1 MTRIRRHIFRWC
13 ATGLAASCIIM
24 VLRPSVKDAQ
34 TTDNR
39 LTPPLVSHRMAY
51 RDKDTAGS
59 RNDAITTAFRV
70 KSPAALG
77 NTDATGMRRA
87 TDQAGSAISPPTAE
101 GTPVSGDVVDRM
113 SAEEDIELSA
123 DSAARAV
130 QLNDDV
136 RLPAALMPQ
145 GQDDLPPAV
154 AAAAVEIGN
163 SFYRKLQN
171 RSAAH
176 QKPPES
182 SNNVTYSTMVPK
194 GPESPNLSQTAGQQP
209 PSFQVPDTAE
219 DLTLIPNTPDTE
231 QIRKQADEQFRALY
245 GDEKF
250 IRQTVSS
257 AIEVRLPLRPDSP

>member
-1 MTRIRRHIFRWC
+1 
-13 ATGLAASCIIM
+13 
-24 VLRPSVKDAQ
+24 
-34 TTDNR
+34 
-39 LTPPLVSHRMAY
+39 MAY

-59 RNDAITTAFRV
+59 RNDAITAAFPV

-77 NTDATGMRRA
+77 NTDAIGMRRA

-171 RSAAH
+171 RVAPP
-176 QKPPES
+176 QKTHESSKDGMDSTLVPKSPES
-182 SNNVTYSTMVPK
+182 H
-194 GPESPNLSQTAGQQP
+194 NLSQTADQQP
-209 PSFQVPDTAE
+209 PSLQAPESADDV
-219 DLTLIPNTPDTE
+219 TLIPNTPDTD
-231 QIRKQADEQFRALY
+231 QIRRQADEQFRALY

-250 IRQTVSS
+250 IWQTLNS
-257 AIEVRLPLRPDSP
+257 AIEVHLPLGPASP